1 MQRALTRGA
10 KLAAGFRAQC
20 QASTPVAFARLF
32 ASDAD
37 LKKTPL
43 YDFHVEN
50 GGTQDIVEAMGR
62 VHQAGLHGFWQQP
75 KVFCLSGRRR
85 WRLWGKAD

>member
-10 KLAAGFRAQC
+10 KLAAGFRGQC

-50 GGTQDIVEAMGR
+50 GGTQIFVEAMGR
-62 VHQAGLHGFWQQP
+62 APQAGHHGFGNTP
-75 KVFCLSGRRR
+75 RFSPCRRDV
-85 WRLWGKAD
+85 GGDF

>member
-10 KLAAGFRAQC
+10 KLAAGFRGQC

-50 GGTQDIVEAMGR
+50 GGTQDVVEAMGR
-62 VHQAGLHGFWQQP
+62 VHQAPWVLATTQGFLPVGWP
-75 KVFCLSGRRR
+75 SV
-85 WRLWGKAD
+85 